1 MRWDVE
7 VKRDVF
13 EDVGAET
20 IEISH
25 GGTLV
30 FRDEALRISVAY
42 AAGQWLTV
50 TPQEGES

>member
-7 VKRDVF
+7 VKRGVF
-13 EDVGAET
+13 EDVGAESV
-20 IEISH
+20 EVGH

-30 FRDEALRISVAY
+30 FRDGHLRIVVAY

-50 TPQEGES
+50 TPQED